1 MPILHMETDLVRG
14 VGYQLQ
20 QTSSTLHQESQQLT
34 ASVQNLIHAWQG
46 NSATIFVGEIQ
57 PLLQQLSQFAD
68 ASELFNQRL
77 QREVNEWERIGFGLG
92 HELASTGSFG
102 SVPGAEA
109 VSSGSVL
116 GAADFAEET
125 KNDTSLMD
133 WFDGIYETIEGIVSK
148 IAPHAT
154 VTEWMSGF
162 GTALKGIDLVT
173 SSNEVAAANEAWRE
187 AMNQYGTDAPETLVV
202 RYEYSDAEL
211 SQVIPGPLKL
221 ILKQF
226 GAWDDLIHSFEGAKY
241 EGTHDLFNPPK
252 AQ

>member
-20 QTSSTLHQESQQLT
+20 QTSSTLHQENQQLT
-34 ASVQNLIHAWQG
+34 VFVQKLIHGWQG
-46 NSATIFVGEIQ
+46 SSATIFVGEIQ

-68 ASELFNQRL
+68 ASELFSQRL
-77 QREVNEWERIGFGLG
+77 QREVNEWERIGFAFGQGL
-92 HELASTGSFG
+92 AVAGSSG
-102 SVPGAEA
+102 GVLSAEA
-109 VSSGSVL
+109 ISSGSVL

-133 WFDGIYETIEGIVSK
+133 WFEGVYETIEGIVSK
-148 IAPHAT
+148 VAPHAKI
-154 VTEWMSGF
+154 TEWMSGF

-173 SSNEVAAANEAWRE
+173 SSNEVAVASEAWRD
-187 AMNQYGTDAPETLVV
+187 AMDQYGTSAPETLAI

-211 SQVIPGPLKL
+211 SQVIPSPLQL

-226 GAWDDLIHSFEGAKY
+226 GAWDDLVHSFEGAKY